1 MSSDASFQDQ
11 LAERREKLR
20 QQELERISLQDE
32 ELARSL
38 WKQEEQG
45 FLKEDALLAER
56 LSSPSS
62 YRRPPQPRRL
72 SNSDP
77 VDDYSFPDF
86 PVIPRSTSRNRQRNP
101 QPLSNPAASPGQIPL
116 STLFSLLGPRRG
128 AGLDSQAFF
137 MGPVF
142 GMNPMDSYER
152 LVNLPV
158 VPTPAKNKEDLPVM
172 EITDDKEFKGESCT
186 ICLSEFECGHK
197 IKTLPCTHRY
207 HCECIDKWLET
218 QNKCPIC
225 KHPVDF

>member
-1 MSSDASFQDQ
+1 MSSDANSFQEQ

-38 WKQEEQG
+38 WKQEEQE

-62 YRRPPQPRRL
+62 YRRPQQPRRL

-77 VDDYSFPDF
+77 VDDYDF
-86 PVIPRSTSRNRQRNP
+86 PVVPRSTSRNRQRNNP
-101 QPLSNPAASPGQIPL
+101 QLPQSNPASTVPL
-116 STLFSLLGPRRG
+116 STLFGLLGRRG
-128 AGLDSQAFF
+128 AGSQAFY
-137 MGPVF
+137 MGPLF

-158 VPTPAKNKEDLPVM
+158 VPTPARNKEDLPVM
-172 EITDDKEFKGESCT
+172 EITDEKEFKGENCT
-186 ICLSEFECGHK
+186 ICLSEFDCGNK